1 MAERNPTRATR
12 LPDGLDEEFLEFKD
26 ENDMT
31 SSEALR
37 NLIREG
43 LTEKRE
49 RRQSRIE
56 LIRDG
61 LPAGIVLSFVIA
73 VLTGAFAI
81 SVAITT
87 GAGAA
92 LSPTLLSAAAAV
104 LSIALV
110 ELAKR
115 LDSRAAA
122 ADEEAKA

>member
-122 ADEEAKA
+122 ADEEVKA